1 MKIKK
6 GFTLAEVIIAVGII
20 GVVAALMATAFNQA
34 KPDSTKFKFLKA
46 YDGLQEAIIALEEDK
61 TLFADKIDIT
71 DEEGNPTTY
80 DISYHPF
87 LDTAAPTNAIFF
99 GSDAP
104 SYAGKLKFAKL
115 LAFALKGEE
124 VSTSDSASYTFKSSP
139 GNYTWKVTPRNEPK
153 FDGEPVGFANEIEL
167 SFDDHTFNFC
177 VQANGEMYILDES
190 EDYNPGYTYLMN
202 RTKVKSKNDKS
213 SYTGKSVCEPKMYAI
228 DNNKV
233 TDTLQEE

>member
-61 TLFADKIDIT
+61 TLFADKITIT
-71 DEEGNPTTY
+71 DEEGSSNTY

-87 LDTAAPTNAIFF
+87 LDTAEPTNTIFF
-99 GSDAP
+99 GSDP
-104 SYAGKLKFAKL
+104 SSYADKFKFAKL

-124 VSTSDSASYTFKSSP
+124 VSSGSSSYTFKSSP
-139 GNYTWKVTPRNEPK
+139 GNYTWKVTPTDEPT
-153 FDGEPVGFANEIEL
+153 FDGDTVGYCR
-167 SFDDHTFNFC
+167 FC
-177 VQANGEMYILDES
+177 Q
-190 EDYNPGYTYLMN
+190 
-202 RTKVKSKNDKS
+202 
-213 SYTGKSVCEPKMYAI
+213 
-228 DNNKV
+228 
-233 TDTLQEE
+233 

>member
-61 TLFADKIDIT
+61 TLFADKITIT
-71 DEEGNPTTY
+71 DEEGHDISY

-87 LDTAAPTNAIFF
+87 LDTAVPTNTIFW
-99 GSDAP
+99 GSDAS
-104 SYAGKLKFAKL
+104 SYKGKLKFAKL

-124 VSTSDSASYTFKSSP
+124 VSDDATSYTFKSSP
-139 GNYTWKVTPRNEPK
+139 GNYTWKVTPKDEPN
-153 FDGEPVGFANEIEL
+153 FDGETVGFANEIEL

-213 SYTGKSVCEPKMYAI
+213 SSMGSLFCEPKMYAI
-228 DNNKV
+228 DNNNKV
-233 TDTLQEE
+233 TDTLLQE